1 MKKEDNDLSLL
12 IPDAETMTQDP
23 LDLPPLGSVLVQVPA
38 RCNCCPQVMLD
49 TNSGQM
55 IPVRPAHL
63 NNKAE
68 SNLNWKLVLLLT
80 IASAAL
86 VSIVVISQQL
96 ILRHMGATQQTSEPV
111 TLELNIPE
119 SGWMSNEGLHHKLRY
134 PGEINEDYMVEI
146 IQMDD
151 ATPDSNSQLSGAY
164 YHMLPEKYTSP
175 KKLDHHGV
183 KFHSPLTLKN
193 KADVTLVEDG
203 MYWSNEVINN
213 VDPGLDEDTIEAELR
228 SLRSR
233 KVKSLEEPTWLKC
246 GREQNRFVTFKDG
259 VHACARYREPHNQ
272 LVLGEVMSFYL
283 ARLLGIHNVPAVILS
298 QVDPN
303 NPVWKSAMNEVNS
316 SEWRVGSIVAMIQW
330 VEDLVRDKMPNIL
343 KQALLARTTL
353 DVTSDDDTYSDL
365 PSDVTRVNIRDLD
378 VTEAAELA
386 QWSDLVVFDY
396 LTANYDRVASMQDA
410 AEKENRPEILSETV
424 HNLAKSTRTGS
435 LWLIDNES
443 GMLDAYNLLYPQ
455 FEDSEAKKEGNRFK
469 NMQRDML
476 QTTCIFKRST
486 VDKIFGLYKNGD
498 TVSLL
503 NDFINRN
510 EPFYGEL
517 LRSIPG
523 QDSAFRKHFQERVVE
538 VWTWMKQCQENVK
551 FW

>member
-23 LDLPPLGSVLVQVPA
+23 LDLPPLGSVLVQVPS
-38 RCNCCPQVMLD
+38 RCDCCPQVMLD

-55 IPVRPAHL
+55 IPVRAAHL
-63 NNKAE
+63 STKAE

-96 ILRHMGATQQTSEPV
+96 ILRHMGANLQISEPV

-151 ATPDSNSQLSGAY
+151 ATSNSNSELAGAY
-164 YHMLPEKYTSP
+164 YHMLPEKYTLP

-193 KADVTLVEDG
+193 KGDVTLVEDG

-303 NPVWKSAMNEVNS
+303 NPVWKSAMNEVS
-316 SEWRVGSIVAMIQW
+316 SAEWRVGSIVAMIQW
-330 VEDLVRDKMPNIL
+330 VEDLVRDKMPSIL

-365 PSDVTRVNIRDLD
+365 PKDVTRVNIRDLT

-443 GMLDAYNLLYPQ
+443 GMLDSYNLLYPQ

-510 EPFYGEL
+510 EPFYEEL